1 MIDLSKAFDE
11 INHDLMIDKLLK
23 WSLPKIIVRTL
34 GYMLKNTFA
43 DVRFDNRN
51 KGSCQGGILSSLFFK
66 LYIKGCIGDIV
77 NHDVG
82 CKIGLIK

>member
-1 MIDLSKAFDE
+1 
-11 INHDLMIDKLLK
+11 
-23 WSLPKIIVRTL
+23 
-34 GYMLKNTFA
+34 MLKNTFA

-82 CKIGLIK
+82 CKIGLINRNVLVYTDDIVLMASSILKSFA